1 MGPRRHLPAASRR
14 DEAGGLIHSARG
26 AREPAETSSESLGW
40 ARERHPSGP
49 GGCAPRSRRGRH
61 SWQSSTSKHL
71 EYFNPLAAAGQVP
84 ARTGSAPAGSRDRHP
99 TGTSSSARTG
109 ASGLVA
115 PATLSSRGTPAFL
128 FFYERGCQEE
138 TSPPTPDAFLLHR
151 SPCTGSAWRRPGLVM
166 VMSRTARVPWVRTW
180 LVSTMLLLGTRG
192 PLHALVVRGG
202 ICSAKGLDL
211 MSGQEGT

>member
-1 MGPRRHLPAASRR
+1 MNGNGEAANTPGEAGDARVRAFGDAVEEITRVIMAAREKSTVPPAA
-14 DEAGGLIHSARG
+14 AKGGA
-26 AREPAETSSESLGW
+26 
-40 ARERHPSGP
+40 
-49 GGCAPRSRRGRH
+49 
-61 SWQSSTSKHL
+61 
-71 EYFNPLAAAGQVP
+71 
-84 ARTGSAPAGSRDRHP
+84 APAP
-99 TGTSSSARTG
+99 
-109 ASGLVA
+109 L
-115 PATLSSRGTPAFL
+115 L
-128 FFYERGCQEE
+128 YERGCQEE